1 MATIPD
7 TISDLP
13 ALDTVRLERAGLRAI
28 VTTAAYRLELPNA
41 YGGYERSP
49 YALLFGA
56 DGEPW
61 TEVNLFSSVHT
72 TASPDETWLIDSIDI
87 DQDGGADVLIRVTSR
102 STAWDRHETVLRCT
116 SAAVELSVVVAGR
129 GDITDVTLFG
139 GPASLASGASG
150 TFRSLIGFASVL
162 VPAATEPIHAVR
174 PSQSSAVLGVVGDAD
189 PGRLHAIFSPPPLVF
204 GLGRERT
211 EHATDVP
218 DGEWMGLSLR
228 APVEELTFTAMRYD
242 ALENGFLIRLE
253 YEGHTTVDGEWMSPV
268 LVLRPAASAWMV
280 IDDYRT
286 DLVDA
291 GFAPADAPEAAD
303 WWREPIFCGWGAQ
316 VARSL
321 HFMHG
326 GQLDPTADTTP
337 ETPEEENLVVRAAPG
352 FARQDVYDEF
362 LVRMDAHDL
371 FPGTIVIDDRW
382 QAEYGTAIVNT
393 AAWPDLRGW
402 IADRHA
408 AGQKVL
414 LWWKAW
420 DPEGLPLD
428 ECVLDAAGRPVA
440 VDPANPA
447 YQARLREI
455 ISYLL
460 SPEGLDA
467 DGFKV
472 DFTQRAPS
480 GRTLTATPGTWG
492 IAALHSLL
500 TTLHSAAK
508 AAKADALVICHA
520 MHPSF
525 GDTCDMVRLND
536 VSKYDVRGQ
545 RVPVVDQLGFRHEIA
560 TRVLPG
566 HSIDTDQWPM
576 PNRAEWLRYVEAQID
591 KGVPALYYLEA
602 IDRSGEHIHPEDLA
616 RVAASWARY
625 RESVAR

>member
-7 TISDLP
+7 TIPFLPDLG
-13 ALDTVRLERAGLRAI
+13 TVQLERSGLRAI
-28 VTTAAYRLELPNA
+28 ITTSSYRLELPHA

-56 DGEPW
+56 DGQPW
-61 TEVNLFSSVHT
+61 TEINLFSSVHT
-72 TASPDETWLIDSIDI
+72 TSSPDETWLIDSIDI
-87 DQDGGADVLIRVTSR
+87 DQNDGDDILIRVATR
-102 STAWDRHETVLRCT
+102 STAWDRHETLLRCT
-116 SAAVELSVVVAGR
+116 GSTVELSVVVAGR

-150 TFRSLIGFASVL
+150 VFRSLIAFASVL
-162 VPAATEPIHAVR
+162 VPAATEPVHLVR
-174 PSQSSAVLGVVGDAD
+174 PAQASAVLGVVGDAD
-189 PGRLHAIFSPPPLVF
+189 PGRLHAIFSPPPLVL
-204 GLGRERT
+204 GLGRERAL
-211 EHATDVP
+211 HATHVP
-218 DGEWMGLSLR
+218 DGDWLGLSLR
-228 APVEELTFTAMRYD
+228 APVEQLTFTALRYD
-242 ALENGFLIRLE
+242 VLEDGFVIRLD
-253 YEGHTTVDGEWMSPV
+253 YEGHTSVDGEWMSPV
-268 LVLRPAASAWMV
+268 LVLRPAATGWDV
-280 IDDYRT
+280 IDDYRA
-286 DLVDA
+286 DLVEA
-291 GFAPADAPEAAD
+291 GFASAAAPELAG

-316 VARSL
+316 CARSL
-321 HFMHG
+321 HFMHA
-326 GQLDPTADTTP
+326 GQLDPTADTDP
-337 ETPEEENLVVRAAPG
+337 ETPEEETLVVRAAPG

-362 LVRMDAHDL
+362 LARMDANGL

-420 DPEGLPLD
+420 DPEGIPPD

-447 YQARLREI
+447 YQVRLRDI
-455 ISYLL
+455 VTHLL

-480 GRTLTATPGTWG
+480 GRTLTGTQGSWG
-492 IAALHSLL
+492 IAALHTLL
-500 TTLHSAAK
+500 ATLHTAAK
-508 AAKADALVICHA
+508 AAKPDALVICHA

-536 VSKYDVRGQ
+536 VSKYDVDGE
-545 RVPVVDQLGFRHEIA
+545 RVPVVDQLSFRHEIA
-560 TRVLPG
+560 RRVLPG

-576 PNRAEWLRYVEAQID
+576 PNRAEWLSYVDAQIG

-602 IDRSGEHIHPEDLA
+602 IDRSGEHIDADDLA

-625 RESVAR
+625 REAISR